1 VFAIRH
7 SGAAAPNT
15 QVTTQPA
22 KRGEGNLAWLE
33 RTGVG
38 EGVLLLGGSQ
48 LTDVR
53 LRVAQ
58 SRLRSDI
65 SPSHWSFAGLLSQG
79 VVVTSPLDAIGD
91 PGEFAARNG
100 VRRLD
105 AAIFDD
111 PQRYPNIAVLVFTA
125 QYAPVFD
132 ALEQIESGR
141 AVLDV
146 PALVV
151 AWLAALWAVDEL
163 DEPLREGRGMP
174 GAAVVALAHAIAG
187 LQLTPGLESTA
198 TCPEAIWQA
207 ARWWADFYRESAAVA
222 LRAGA
227 AQFTGHAEP
236 AVPAGMYAIRSR
248 LVEPLSISPREVTST

>member
-1 VFAIRH
+1 MFAIRH
-7 SGAAAPNT
+7 SGAAAPNS
-15 QVTTQPA
+15 QVSEQPS
-22 KRGEGNLAWLE
+22 KRAEGNLAWLE
-33 RTGVG
+33 RTGVA

-65 SPSHWSFAGLLSQG
+65 SPSHWSFAGLISQR
-79 VVVTSPLDAIGD
+79 VVTTCAIEAIGD
-91 PGEFAARNG
+91 PGEFAAHNG
-100 VRRLD
+100 VSHID
-105 AAIFDD
+105 ASVFDD
-111 PQRYPNIAVLVFTA
+111 PARYPNIAVLVFTS
-125 QYAPVFD
+125 QYAPIFD

-146 PALVV
+146 PALTV
-151 AWLAALWAVDEL
+151 AWLAALWAVDDL
-163 DEPLREGRGMP
+163 DAPLRDGRGMP

-207 ARWWADFYRESAAVA
+207 ARWWADFYRESAAVT

-227 AQFTGHAEP
+227 AQFTGHAQP

-248 LVEPLSISPREVTST
+248 LVEPLQTSPREVTSK